1 MSDHRWQGYTH
12 AELFEMLHQGPG
24 PEASDPPA
32 RRWSELGRALEDI
45 DSGMT
50 AALRA
55 AAEGWEGRASESARA
70 ALSPLGEWAGRAR
83 EAAERM
89 RSCSEQQ
96 AECVAKA
103 RAEMPPPVEV
113 RAEEP
118 SGLTSALVHLF
129 GGQTDYEQQERQQD
143 AAEQRAFDVMRTYQA
158 SSEANAT
165 SLASFEQPP
174 QLVVDVPRQPGPA
187 GTSMRDV
194 TISWG
199 ALPSGGTAS
208 APGSPTGAGGSRS
221 PGPGRDPGTHSS
233 GATRGDPAHARG
245 GHAGGRVS
253 SGRAGD
259 EEDGEP
265 VVEVTETAGEAGPF
279 DEQRTYARPVIGG
292 DSG

>member
-24 PEASDPPA
+24 PEASDSPV

-45 DSGMT
+45 DSGMV

-55 AAEGWEGRASESARA
+55 AAEDWEGRASESARN

-118 SGLTSALVHLF
+118 SGLTSTLVHLF

-174 QLVVDVPRQPGPA
+174 QLVVDVPRQPSSG
-187 GTSMRDV
+187 GTQVGDV
-194 TISWG
+194 TISLG
-199 ALPSGGTAS
+199 SSASSGTAS
-208 APGSPTGAGGSRS
+208 GAGSAT
-221 PGPGRDPGTHSS
+221 GRGGATRSS
-233 GATRGDPAHARG
+233 GAANGGSSPARSGYTGDRARG
-245 GHAGGRVS
+245 EHAGD
-253 SGRAGD
+253 A
-259 EEDGEP
+259 EESEP
-265 VVEVTETAGEAGPF
+265 VVEVTGTTGDSGPF
-279 DEQRTYARPVIGG
+279 DEQRTYTRPVIGG

>member
-24 PEASDPPA
+24 PEASDSSV

-45 DSGMT
+45 DSGMV

-55 AAEGWEGRASESARA
+55 AAEGWEGRASESARN

-118 SGLTSALVHLF
+118 SGLTSTLVHLF
-129 GGQTDYEQQERQQD
+129 GGQTDYEKQERQQD

-165 SLASFEQPP
+165 SLAAFEQPP
-174 QLVVDVPRQPGPA
+174 QLVVDVPRQPSPG
-187 GTSMRDV
+187 GTSVGDV

-199 ALPSGGTAS
+199 GSAPSGSASGTGGATGRSGAPHSSS
-208 APGSPTGAGGSRS
+208 ATNGGSARERS
-221 PGPGRDPGTHSS
+221 GYGGR
-233 GATRGDPAHARG
+233 ARD
-245 GHAGGRVS
+245 GHAG
-253 SGRAGD
+253 
-259 EEDGEP
+259 EESEP
-265 VVEVTETAGEAGPF
+265 VVEVTETAGGPGPF
-279 DEQRTYARPVIGG
+279 EEQRTYARPVIGG